1 MSQGAQTPPSDAREA
16 SMSRVTT
23 LDAVLAKAAPADPP
37 IADPSQEEPKPK
49 DEPKPKKG
57 FNERISEV
65 IAQRKEFEEKA
76 AKAEREAEELRAKL
90 EALSVKAEPSKLGD
104 KPARTGF
111 TSDED
116 YIEAL
121 ADWKAKQ
128 AIAGREKEQAE
139 AQAKAEYD
147 AIERSWS
154 KQCEAAKAELDDF
167 ETVIA
172 DSDVSIPDVVAAA
185 LKESEHGAK
194 LMYFLAKHPV
204 EASLMHRMRPI
215 AAVKHLA
222 KLEAEL
228 MEPEAVEPKR
238 VERSKA
244 PEPMTPVK
252 QSLESGSRRANE
264 SYEEYRARRQAE
276 RSDKRR

>member
-1 MSQGAQTPPSDAREA
+1 MSQGAQTPSNDAREA

-23 LDAVLAKAAPADPP
+23 LDAVLAKAIPADPP
-37 IADPSQEEPKPK
+37 KEDSSQEAPEPK

-65 IAQRKEFEEKA
+65 IAQRKAAEEKA
-76 AKAEREAEELRAKL
+76 DRAEREAQELRAKL
-90 EALSVKAEPSKLGD
+90 EALSVKAEPSKPGD
-104 KPARTGF
+104 KPIRTGF
-111 TSDED
+111 TSDDE

-128 AIAGREKEQAE
+128 AIAEREKAQVE
-139 AQAKAEYD
+139 AQAKAEFE
-147 AIERSWS
+147 AIERSWG
-154 KQCEAAKAELDDF
+154 KQCEAAKAELEDF

-172 DSDVSIPDVVAAA
+172 DSEVSIPDVVAAA

-194 LMYFLAKHPV
+194 LMYFLAKHPD
-204 EASLMHRMRPI
+204 EARQMHRMRPI

-228 MEPEAVEPKR
+228 MSEPEAKP

-244 PEPMTPVK
+244 PEPITPVK
-252 QSLESGSRRANE
+252 QTPATGARRPNE
-264 SYEEYRARRQAE
+264 SFEDYRARRSAE
-276 RSDKRR
+276 KADNRR